1 MQFQGLRNDVDG
13 LRQQIA
19 VLTNCVTTLV
29 EKRSQPTINAQGQS
43 PLSPHTITGSRNSLV
58 PRNGSPEQPQF
69 VGPTRSD
76 FSFNIAETTIAR
88 MEIGQDKSHAH
99 LPASPATSREHT
111 PEHVSGQESP
121 PNHRAADGLSG
132 FTCAEL
138 VRLLEIYHEEIA
150 CIHPIVNA
158 KKLIEHAS
166 EMFGLSREHDTWS
179 AEVQLKDIRN
189 VHMIKIAI
197 ATALIHETH
206 GKNAESDSL
215 IASVEQDVS
224 VISLAHAVDLKDIQ
238 VMGMLVRPSQASV
251 SRPC

>member
-1 MQFQGLRNDVDG
+1 LQYQGLRNDVDG

-19 VLTNCVTTLV
+19 VLTDCVTTLV
-29 EKRSQPTINAQGQS
+29 EKRSQPTISTQGQN
-43 PLSPHTITGSRNSLV
+43 PLSPYTITGSRNSAI

-69 VGPTRSD
+69 IGPTRSD

-88 MEIGQDKSHAH
+88 MDIGQDKRHAH

-111 PEHVSGQESP
+111 PEHASKQHSP
-121 PNHRAADGLSG
+121 PYHRATDGLSG

-150 CIHPIVNA
+150 CIHPIVDA
-158 KKLIEHAS
+158 KDLIQHAS
-166 EMFGLSREHDTWS
+166 RMFDLFKERDTWS

-206 GKNAESDSL
+206 GKNADSDSL

-238 VMGMLVRPSQASV
+238 VMGMLVRPSQVSASW
-251 SRPC
+251 PC